1 MTPPHQGVTPRV
13 LIETEEAA
21 LALWRA
27 GCRDGRPSDAVARP
41 LTSTLTTTR
50 CHRVGRA
57 RTTPDRLTSTRSPHG
72 RPTLHLESERPRGTG
87 GSNPSASA
95 ALTSRNTD
103 LARSPRCRPCW
114 RGLSWHPQQSCPSR
128 SNEAFGTPLP
138 SCTLR
143 VGGYVH
149 RGVHREDFLYVFKA
163 APDGAARR
171 CVRCSRKHSRGA
183 CGLRPVP
190 ARLLLWVAASGRT
203 ALVRG
208 LC

>member
-1 MTPPHQGVTPRV
+1 MYGQAHYEPGHTDEVGGYRHRPPRGSSQASTTPASRHHGPARADTFPPVRQQTMTPPHQGVTPRV

-114 RGLSWHPQQSCPSR
+114 RGLSWHPQQSCPDMEGGLS
-128 SNEAFGTPLP
+128 SGHGEAVSTTVAVDTA
-138 SCTLR
+138 SVDR
-143 VGGYVH
+143 M
-149 RGVHREDFLYVFKA
+149 
-163 APDGAARR
+163 
-171 CVRCSRKHSRGA
+171 VR
-183 CGLRPVP
+183 
-190 ARLLLWVAASGRT
+190 W
-203 ALVRG
+203 
-208 LC
+208 

>member
-1 MTPPHQGVTPRV
+1 MPPSWTS
-13 LIETEEAA
+13 ANN
-21 LALWRA
+21 A
-27 GCRDGRPSDAVARP
+27 GP
-41 LTSTLTTTR
+41 LTST
-50 CHRVGRA
+50 RA
-57 RTTPDRLTSTRSPHG
+57 PHG

-114 RGLSWHPQQSCPSR
+114 RGLSLGLSWHPQQSCPSR

-149 RGVHREDFLYVFKA
+149 RGVHREDFLYA
-163 APDGAARR
+163 SSRRRLTAP
-171 CVRCSRKHSRGA
+171 RGA
-183 CGLRPVP
+183 VSDAAASTRAGR
-190 ARLLLWVAASGRT
+190 AASGRSPRGCYYGSPPAGAPLSFAGFARRARVRFWARDRLPLSLRLHAPWPT
-203 ALVRG
+203 KSSSGSRHNRSPLVTKS
-208 LC
+208 